1 MKMALKI
8 LGRNKAPCPYGFTVE
23 FFLKFWEHIKEHFI
37 SIFEEFYDNGRLNAF
52 IQENFICLIQK
63 EDVVHVK
70 DFRPISL
77 ATSIYKV
84 IAKVLV
90 KRLKKVMPNIIVA
103 SQSAFIRGR

>member
-1 MKMALKI
+1 MHSE
-8 LGRNKAPCPYGFTVE
+8 V
-23 FFLKFWEHIKEHFI
+23 
-37 SIFEEFYDNGRLNAF
+37 FYLFDPK
-52 IQENFICLIQK
+52 K